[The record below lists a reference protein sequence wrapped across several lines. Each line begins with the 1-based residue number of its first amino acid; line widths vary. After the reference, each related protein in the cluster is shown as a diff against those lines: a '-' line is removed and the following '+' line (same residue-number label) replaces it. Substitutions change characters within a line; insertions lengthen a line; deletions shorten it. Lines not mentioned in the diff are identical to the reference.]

1 MTAITAMTEA
11 RSPAATLADA
21 AIGQI
26 AVDIP
31 GATAVFRRLKIDFC
45 CGGQISL
52 RQALADKGL
61 DLQSVSA
68 ELAALKQPQN
78 TASDAA
84 GFASPSAMIDHI
96 ISRYHEVHRAQ
107 LPELIRMAH
116 LVEAV
121 HKGHADVPVGLAALL
136 ESMQAELLSHMQKEE
151 LVLFPSLK
159 NGGNPYIAQPIAMM
173 RHEHTDHGSALDRLV
188 ELTHDMQAPEQACNT
203 WRALYAG
210 LNQLRDDLISHIH
223 MENNILFPLFEKPV
237 PQSGCASSG
246 CGCS

>member
-1 MTAITAMTEA
+1 MRVSTPTRPIQAQ
-11 RSPAATLADA
+11 D

-52 RQALADKGL
+52 RQAATDMGL
-61 DLQSVSA
+61 DLQAVID
-68 ELAALKQPQN
+68 ELAALRLPN
-78 TASDAA
+78 DAPS
-84 GFASPSAMIDHI
+84 FDSPSAMIAHI
-96 ISRYHEVHRAQ
+96 ISRYHDVHRAQ

-116 LVEAV
+116 RVEAV
-121 HKGHADVPVGLAALL
+121 HKGKAQVPAGLGQAL
-136 ESMQAELLSHMQKEE
+136 EAMHNELVSHMQKEE

-159 NGGNPYIAQPIAMM
+159 AGGNPYIAQPIAMM
-173 RHEHTDHGSALDRLV
+173 RHEHTDHGAAL
-188 ELTHDMQAPEQACNT
+188 EHIIALTHDMTPPAEACNT

-223 MENNILFPLFEKPV
+223 LENNILFPLFENAA
-237 PQSGCASSG
+237 PQGGCASSG
-246 CGCS
+246 CGCG